1 MPVKP
6 LRPDLEKYLLQRSI
20 ILLVLFLGIIILL
33 LSVTSAVKQFAP
45 LDFNYSIGGLRDQ
58 ITIFFTFNK
67 TAKTQLFLTLFDQRL
82 QRGLAASTA
91 AEVFSL
97 ALKAR
102 GYLRRA
108 VELQELSREELIEK
122 ADYYNLFLNQFQ
134 EKFGQN
140 RPFESLRIKDPLA
153 F

>member
-1 MPVKP
+1 VFKKFF
-6 LRPDLEKYLLQRSI
+6 LTS
-20 ILLVLFLGIIILL
+20 LVLFFGTIILL
-33 LSVTSAVKQFAP
+33 LSVASAAKQLALP
-45 LDFNYSIGGLRDQ
+45 DFNYSIGGLKDQ

-67 TAKTQLFLTLFDQRL
+67 TAKTQLFLTFFGQRL
-82 QRGLAASTA
+82 QRSLTASTA
-91 AEVFSL
+91 AEAFSL

-108 VELQELSREELIEK
+108 VELQELSREELVEK
-122 ADYYNLFLNQFQ
+122 ADYYNLFLNQLQ